1 MENDSGQAEGEKVDF
16 GPLLNLS
23 IWTLSGAATGFLGLR
38 IWAKVQRGRCL
49 WYDDHF
55 LVAAW
60 AALIASCIVQSVSV
74 QLGFGKEFGAIAPE
88 LVGTARLVS
97 VIAGFLLILAACWSK
112 TSFAL
117 TLLRISQGWP
127 RRWVIFVI
135 CTTNF
140 FFVASGVIHWAQ
152 CWPLRLLWEQEL
164 KGECLPIQIVNG
176 YNMFVAAYSG
186 VMDIALGLLP
196 WFIFRTGGSLTQLD
210 SEKSRLQRKEKIG
223 ISVAMSMAVFAG
235 ITSFLKIYAIIRVNM
250 PNAQPEHVVGLM
262 VLGTA
267 EGAITIMAVSIPVL
281 RTLQGTLKAEVV
293 GLQFR

>member
-1 MENDSGQAEGEKVDF
+1 MENGANHSDLEKVDF

-23 IWTLSGAATGFLGLR
+23 IWTLSGASTGFLGLR
-38 IWAKVQRGRCL
+38 LWAKVQRGRCL
-49 WYDDHF
+49 WYDDYF

-60 AALIASCIVQSVSV
+60 ASLIVSCIVQSVSV

-88 LVGTARLVS
+88 LVGTARLIS
-97 VIAGFLLILAACWSK
+97 VIAGFFLILAACWSK
-112 TSFAL
+112 TSFAI
-117 TLLRISQGWP
+117 TLLRISHGWP
-127 RRWVIFVI
+127 KRLVIFVI
-135 CTTNF
+135 CSINF

-164 KGECLPIQIVNG
+164 EGECLPIQIVNG

-186 VMDIALGLLP
+186 LMDIALAMLP
-196 WFIFRTGGSLTQLD
+196 WIIFRTGDNPALD
-210 SEKSRLQRKEKIG
+210 SEANRLHRKEKIG

-281 RTLQGTLKAEVV
+281 RTLQGKLKAEVV
-293 GLQFR
+293 GLQLK